1 MNTTFEKY
9 PLYIVLMSNALNL
22 LIYTSG
28 ILILLQAGIYFV
40 IPYIVFI
47 LVLEIRLL
55 KYGCTRC
62 YYYGKT
68 CSFGKGR
75 ISSIFFKKDDT
86 VKFCDR
92 PVSKIDFFF
101 DSLVS
106 VIPLAV
112 GIFLLIL
119 EFKIYMLLLCIAIVL
134 LTTVGNAYIR
144 GQLAC
149 KFCKQREL
157 GCPAEKV
164 FQKG

>member
-9 PLYIVLMSNALNL
+9 PFYIVLMSNALNL

-28 ILILLQAGIYFV
+28 ILILLQAGIYYV
-40 IPYIVFI
+40 IPYIAYI

-55 KYGCTRC
+55 KSGCTRC

-68 CSFGKGR
+68 CAFGKGR
-75 ISSIFFKKDDT
+75 VSSILFSKDES
-86 VKFCDR
+86 KNFCD
-92 PVSKIDFFF
+92 KQYTKLGLMI

-106 VIPLAV
+106 VAPLIT
-112 GIFLLIL
+112 GIVLMIL
-119 EFKIYMLLLCIAIVL
+119 DFSFSILLLCIAIVL
-134 LTTVGNAYIR
+134 FTTAGNGIIR
-144 GQLAC
+144 GKFAC